1 MVPCDVFFNTPNNAS
16 GSWLCGATS
25 KKLNPTK
32 PHTENAVKLSSF
44 ASGLPFQHDLGECVE
59 GAMRRRG
66 VGGENWGL
74 AIGVAEVVVENVVRA
89 RFCFGVF
96 NGCCYLEVF
105 GGEWWRVIGG

>member
-16 GSWLCGATS
+16 GSWLCSAAS
-25 KKLNPTK
+25 EKLNPTK
-32 PHTENAVKLSSF
+32 PHTKNAVKLSSF
-44 ASGLPFQHDLGECVE
+44 ARGVPLEHDFGEGVE
-59 GAMRRRG
+59 GAMGGRG
-66 VGGENWGL
+66 VGGENRGV
-74 AIGVAEVVVENVVRA
+74 AIGVGEVVVENVVGA